1 MRCFL
6 RKKFVIFLCLL
17 LLFNIGAIVFS
28 YAVNFMIPQT
38 RVLWKSNEINY
49 RIPGMISLS
58 SGKVIAYC
66 EERKD
71 ESDWADI
78 NIVYKISE
86 DGGITW
92 SKSQCLVNGMESHLT
107 VNNPVMVQ
115 YRFGDVF
122 CFYEI
127 EYGIEEL
134 GGGVFYKKSLDE
146 GKTWGNS
153 VNISSEIG
161 TEDFNC
167 FATGPGHGICSS
179 NGVLISP
186 VWLVL
191 KESNAEL
198 QSHHPAVVSTLYS
211 IDDGISWKLGEYLTA
226 ANGVE
231 DPNESCIVELS
242 DGTFLINSRN
252 DSDEKYRAVAFSST
266 GYSHWSEYQFDRQ
279 LNDPICFGSI
289 CRYDDKSLLF
299 INCDS
304 SDIREKCTCRISKDD
319 GKTWNDGSVLYMQNC
334 GYSDLCVVNKYTY
347 FHKKNIL
354 VLTEIKKP
362 DENYYL
368 SLKNISEKYIGE

>member
-115 YRFGDVF
+115 NRLGEVF

-134 GGGVFYKKSLDE
+134 GGGVFYKKSY
-146 GKTWGNS
+146 KRAN
-153 VNISSEIG
+153 
-161 TEDFNC
+161 
-167 FATGPGHGICSS
+167 
-179 NGVLISP
+179 
-186 VWLVL
+186 L
-191 KESNAEL
+191 KF
-198 QSHHPAVVSTLYS
+198 
-211 IDDGISWKLGEYLTA
+211 
-226 ANGVE
+226 
-231 DPNESCIVELS
+231 IV
-242 DGTFLINSRN
+242 
-252 DSDEKYRAVAFSST
+252 K
-266 GYSHWSEYQFDRQ
+266 
-279 LNDPICFGSI
+279 
-289 CRYDDKSLLF
+289 
-299 INCDS
+299 
-304 SDIREKCTCRISKDD
+304 
-319 GKTWNDGSVLYMQNC
+319 M
-334 GYSDLCVVNKYTY
+334 
-347 FHKKNIL
+347 HKK
-354 VLTEIKKP
+354 
-362 DENYYL
+362 
-368 SLKNISEKYIGE
+368 